1 MDRIAVC
8 LRVLAEKSELMD
20 EIFNEECR
28 GSLSLMLAAK
38 IEEEK
43 QMQEVPICF
52 HFFQAF

>member
-1 MDRIAVC
+1 MC

-43 QMQEVPICF
+43 QMQEVPICS